1 MRGMRSKRLLLI
13 LIIQLFFHIY
23 ANAQTTNIYTSATT
37 WTVPATVSTISVKVY
52 GGGGGT
58 GGQDC
63 GAGCTNTVAG
73 NAGFVVASFAVSAGN
88 VVGIYPGGQGVNG
101 SNSVTNTGG
110 GTGGVASYTVAY
122 NGGKGGNAGPSGSS
136 GGGGGGGAASVV
148 TISSVIKIVAGGASG
163 GGGMANLAGS
173 GSPGTNVYTA
183 NGTSNTGGVGTTPA
197 GDGGGG
203 GGGGGG
209 SFGSL
214 GGGTHAANT
223 EQAGNGGGIGNNLVS
238 GATTTTSNT
247 NIAWTS
253 GGRIE
258 ITFTVLVPVTWLD
271 FTAVKQNDGSILLG
285 WATANELQTKSFTVQ
300 RSNTGS
306 DWTDIGSVPAAGNS
320 SSRNDYHFADQH
332 VIKNSYYYRLA
343 QLDLDGKIN
352 YSKTVVCSSAGSVSR
367 LYPNPVYNHKV
378 NISLT
383 ESSVISIYNS
393 QGAVLLKKKLPAGDN
408 TLDLGNYAAGVY
420 VLKAGEERISF
431 VIK

>member
-1 MRGMRSKRLLLI
+1 MKLI
-13 LIIQLFFHIY
+13 CILFIFST
-23 ANAQTTNIYTSATT
+23 ALFSSFVNAQTTDIYTSATT
-37 WTVPATVSTISVKVY
+37 WTVPAGVNAISVTVY

-63 GAGCTNTVAG
+63 GAGCSNPAAG
-73 NAGFVVASFAVSAGN
+73 NAGFVVASFPVSAGN
-88 VVGIYPGGQGVNG
+88 SVGIYPGGQGVNG
-101 SNSVTNTGG
+101 GNSVSNTGG
-110 GTGGVASYTVAY
+110 GNGGVATYNVAY

-136 GGGGGGGAASVV
+136 GGGGGGGAASVL

-183 NGTSNTGGVGTTPA
+183 NGTSNTGGIGTSPA

-214 GGGTHAANT
+214 GGGTHAAGG

-247 NIAWTS
+247 NITWTS

-258 ITFTVLVPVTWLD
+258 ITYTVLLPVSWLD
-271 FTAVKQNDGSILLG
+271 FTAVKQNDGSILLA
-285 WATANELQTKSFTVQ
+285 WATATELQTKSFTVQ
-300 RSNTGS
+300 RSNTGT
-306 DWTDIGSVPAAGNS
+306 DWTDIGLVPAAGNS
-320 SSRNDYHFADQH
+320 NNRNDYHFSDRN
-332 VIKNSYYYRLA
+332 VVKNTYYYRLA
-343 QLDLDGKIN
+343 QIDLDGKIN
-352 YSKTVVCSSAGSVSR
+352 YSGTVICSSAGSISR
-367 LYPNPVYNHKV
+367 LYPNPVYNHQVK
-378 NISLT
+378 ISLT
-383 ESSVISIYNS
+383 ASSVITIYNN
-393 QGAVLLKKKLPAGDN
+393 QGAVLLKKQLPGGDH
-408 TLDLGNYAAGVY
+408 TLDLSNYAAGVY
-420 VLKAGEERISF
+420 FMKAGEERISF